1 MINPSFLTINWY
13 KVLFTIELI
22 FAEFIFSNKLRRRNY
37 FWFRLIPALLIILAT
52 SVFVPMP
59 PPNPWLYSLV
69 FLSIFLLTFLSMK
82 LCFKE
87 SWRNILFC
95 ALAGYTIQH
104 LSYLAYSLLYNAF
117 SPEAF
122 IYSIAPESPYFSEV
136 NGEFVTN
143 SISIIVYL
151 LAYVNIY
158 FFGYNTLAH
167 QIKKNENLEIQNTI
181 FVVLSMIMII
191 SDIVLNMLSV
201 FNNEG
206 RSTSFFIQITSSII
220 ICVLS
225 LSLQWGALRK
235 KQVELDYEY
244 AQIAFKERLAQYE
257 MSKEN
262 IDLINQKCHDLK
274 HQIRRFRKEGN
285 FNEEELK
292 SIENAI
298 SIYES
303 VTKTGNEALDTI
315 LTEKSLVCKKYG
327 INLSMIINGEL
338 LSFIEDRDIFAF
350 FGNALDNAIEA
361 LKDVDEEKRDITII
375 VKQQLGFITAHI
387 SNYFENEIIKENGE
401 IKTSKAGEKG
411 YHGFGIVSMKKT
423 VERYGGTL
431 SIETKNNYFSLNAVF
446 QAEKR

>member
-1 MINPSFLTINWY
+1 MINPSFLSINWY
-13 KVLFTIELI
+13 KVLFTVELL

-37 FWFRLIPALLIILAT
+37 FLFRLIPLLLVILAT
-52 SVFVPMP
+52 SVFIPMP
-59 PPNPWLYSLV
+59 PPNPWMYSLV
-69 FLSIFLLTFLSMK
+69 FLTIFLMTFLSMK
-82 LCFKE
+82 FCFKE

-95 ALAGYTIQH
+95 AIAGYTVQH

-122 IYSIAPESPYFSEV
+122 IYSIAPESPYFSQM
-136 NGEFVTN
+136 NGEFITN

-151 LAYVNIY
+151 LAYINVY
-158 FFGYNTLAH
+158 FFGYNTLSY
-167 QIKKNENLEIQNTI
+167 QIKKNENLEIQNTV
-181 FVVLSMIMII
+181 FVFLSMIMIV

-206 RSTSFFIQITSSII
+206 RSTAFFIQNTSSIL

-225 LSLQWGALRK
+225 LSLQWSALKK

-274 HQIRRFRKEGN
+274 HQIRRFRKEKS

-315 LTEKSLVCKKYG
+315 LTEKSLICKKYH
-327 INLSMIINGEL
+327 INLSMIIDGTL

-350 FGNALDNAIEA
+350 FGNALDNAIDA

-375 VKQQLGFITAHI
+375 VKQKQNFITVHI
-387 SNYFENEIIKENGE
+387 SNYFENEIKKENGK
-401 IKTSKAGEKG
+401 IITSKAGEKG
-411 YHGFGIVSMKKT
+411 YHGFGIVSMRRT

-446 QAEKR
+446 QTQNR

>member
-1 MINPSFLTINWY
+1 MLTPSFLTINWY
-13 KVLFTIELI
+13 KVLFTLELL
-22 FAEFIFSNKLRRRNY
+22 FAEFIFSYKLRRRNY
-37 FWFRLIPALLIILAT
+37 FWWRLIPSLIVILSIA
-52 SVFVPMP
+52 VFVPMP
-59 PPNPWLYSLV
+59 PEDPWSYSTV
-69 FLSIFLLTFLSMK
+69 FLSIFLLTFLAMK

-104 LSYLAYSLLYNAF
+104 LSYLAYSLLYNAI

-122 IYSIAPESPYFSEV
+122 IYSIAPESPYFSNV
-136 NGEFVTN
+136 SGELLTN
-143 SISIIVYL
+143 SISVIVYL
-151 LAYVNIY
+151 LAYINIY

-167 QIKKNENLEIQNTI
+167 QIKKNENLEIQNTV
-181 FVVLSMIMII
+181 FVVLSMIMIL

-206 RSTSFFIQITSSII
+206 RSASFFIQIASSIL
-220 ICVLS
+220 ICILS
-225 LSLQWGALRK
+225 LSLQWGALNK

-303 VTKTGNEALDTI
+303 ITKTGNEALDTI
-315 LTEKSLVCKKYG
+315 LTEKSLICKKYG

-338 LSFIEDRDIFAF
+338 LTFIEDRDIFAF

-361 LKDVDEEKRDITII
+361 LKEVDEEKRDITII
-375 VKQQLGFITAHI
+375 VKKQLNFITVHI

-401 IKTSKAGEKG
+401 IMTTKAGEKG
-411 YHGFGIVSMKKT
+411 FHGFGIVSMRRT

-446 QAEKR
+446 QAQNR